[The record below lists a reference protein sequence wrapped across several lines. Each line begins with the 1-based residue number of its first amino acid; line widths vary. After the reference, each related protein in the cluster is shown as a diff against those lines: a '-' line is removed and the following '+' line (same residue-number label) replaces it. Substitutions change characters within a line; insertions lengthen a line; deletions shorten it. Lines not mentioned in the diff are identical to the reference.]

1 MKSILEDIRQPKI
14 VFEKIHQNAQL
25 PKKAHPKDEGW
36 DLFAIEDQTVDA
48 KSSAIVK
55 VGLKLAYLDDGYWI
69 KVESRSGLAFKH
81 DIVAFQGVIDTNY
94 RGELGV
100 KLFNFSNIPYNIKS
114 GDRVCQI
121 TVKYSLVDFSVE
133 WGKVV
138 ESDRGSNGFGSTGK

>member
-1 MKSILEDIRQPKI
+1 MTSILEDIRQPKI
-14 VFEKIHQNAQL
+14 VFEKIHPNAQL

-36 DLFAIEDQTVDA
+36 DLFAIEDQIVDA
-48 KSSAIVK
+48 KCSAIVK

-100 KLFNFSNIPYNIKS
+100 KLFNFSNIPYNIKR

-121 TVKYSLVDFSVE
+121 TVKYSLVDFSIE

-138 ESDRGSNGFGSTGK
+138 ESDRGGNGFGSTGK